1 MTKSLIHQFAM
12 AESKRPAKG
21 LSGSK
26 RARDTTIQIM
36 DLWYKQEVD
45 DLSKEILETKVENK
59 RLRRRYMLQHQ
70 VNSTLRSRLYQT
82 EQTSTFRQL
91 MIEEIFELFPAVHEH
106 YTTNLTTE
114 EEIGSETESEREN

>member
-1 MTKSLIHQFAM
+1 M
-12 AESKRPAKG
+12 AESKRPANRM
-21 LSGSK
+21 SGSK

-45 DLSKEILETKVENK
+45 DLSKEILETKAENK

-91 MIEEIFELFPAVHEH
+91 MIEEIFELFPAVHDH
-106 YTTNLTTE
+106 YAGNMTTE